1 MTAIFGFYCS
11 LMAGTCHLYREL
23 VIGSFVKVVLGMKH
37 TITRFFGLGEKDQQV
52 ELDTIETEVE
62 LDKIEVIDE
71 RDEIKKI
78 PIESIVPNRF
88 QPRTVFDEA
97 KIEELSRTIHI
108 HGIIQPIVVREFEAD
123 RYEIIAGERRWRAMK
138 KLGWDLVPAIIKNLS
153 DTETASVALI
163 ENLQREELSP
173 IEEAIAYGKLL
184 ELHNLTQE
192 ALAQR
197 LGKGQSTVANKLRL
211 LKLPE
216 EVQNALLNKQI
227 TERHARSLISL
238 KDPEKQI
245 KLLEEIIEKSLN
257 VKQTEERVVRLLEQ
271 KTGKPK
277 PKRKAFSKDMRIAVN
292 TIRQSLSMVSNS
304 GINLAAEEEEF
315 EDFYQFTIKI
325 PKKK

>member
-1 MTAIFGFYCS
+1 MR
-11 LMAGTCHLYREL
+11 H
-23 VIGSFVKVVLGMKH
+23 SF
-37 TITRFFGLGEKDQQV
+37 TRFFGLGEKGEQDL
-52 ELDTIETEVE
+52 ELEKELEIERNE
-62 LDKIEVIDE
+62 
-71 RDEIKKI
+71 EIKKI
-78 PIESIVPNRF
+78 PIDNIFPNRF
-88 QPRTVFDEA
+88 QPRTVFDDE

-108 HGIIQPIVVREFEAD
+108 HGIIQPIVVRQFDTD

-138 KLGWDLVPAIIKNLS
+138 KLGWDEAPAIVKNMS

-211 LKLPE
+211 LKLPQE
-216 EVQNALLNKQI
+216 IQEALLNKVI
-227 TERHARSLISL
+227 TERHARALIPL

-245 KLLEEIIEKSLN
+245 MLLQEIMEKNLN
-257 VKQTEERVVRLLEQ
+257 VKQTEDRVVKLLEE
-271 KTGKPK
+271 KNPKPK

-292 TIRQSLSMVSNS
+292 TIRQSLSMVSDS
-304 GINLAAEEEEF
+304 GIDLNAEEEEF
-315 EDFYQFTIKI
+315 DEFYQFTIRI

>member
-1 MTAIFGFYCS
+1 MKN
-11 LMAGTCHLYREL
+11 
-23 VIGSFVKVVLGMKH
+23 SFS
-37 TITRFFGLGEKDQQV
+37 RFFGLGEKGDQKV
-52 ELDTIETEVE
+52 ELDEVLEMETE
-62 LDKIEVIDE
+62 IEKS
-71 RDEIKKI
+71 DEIKRI

-88 QPRTVFDEA
+88 QPRTVFDDA
-97 KIEELSRTIHI
+97 KIEELSRTIHT
-108 HGIIQPIVVREFEAD
+108 HGIIQPIVVRQFEGN
-123 RYEIIAGERRWRAMK
+123 YEIIAGERRWRAMK
-138 KLGWDLVPAIIKNLS
+138 KLGWDEAPAIIKNYS

-211 LKLPE
+211 LKLPQQIQE
-216 EVQNALLNKQI
+216 SLLNKVI
-227 TERHARSLISL
+227 TERHARALIPL
-238 KDPEKQI
+238 KDPEKQVM
-245 KLLEEIIEKSLN
+245 LLDEIIARNLN

-271 KTGKPK
+271 KNKKPK

-292 TIRQSLSMVSNS
+292 TIRQSLSMVSDS
-304 GINLAAEEEEF
+304 GITLNAEEEEF
-315 EDFYQFTIKI
+315 EEFYQFTIKI